1 MALTKTQINYLQ
13 NKLERAVSERIT
25 QFKKDLKDEYVLER
39 AILKRVKS
47 GEIKLL
53 PPEEIIKVVSKA
65 IEDKSYYYTSSFQL
79 EELISTKDYN
89 KVKAIVDKTKE
100 RIDTYSYELFKAK
113 DNALDKF
120 VLGGVDIDTALAELD
135 KVKV

>member
-13 NKLERAVSERIT
+13 NKLERVVSERIT
-25 QFKKDLKDEYVLER
+25 QFKKDLKDEDTLEK
-39 AILKRVKS
+39 AILKRVES

-53 PPEEIIKVVSKA
+53 PSEDIIKLISKTV
-65 IEDKSYYYTSSFQL
+65 KNKNYYYTSSFQL
-79 EELISTKDYN
+79 EELISTKDLN
-89 KVKAIVDKTKE
+89 KVKAIVDKNQE
-100 RIDTYSYELFKAK
+100 RINTYSYELSKAK

>member
-13 NKLERAVSERIT
+13 NKLERVVSERIT
-25 QFKKDLKDEYVLER
+25 QFKKDLKDEDTLEK

-53 PPEEIIKVVSKA
+53 PPEEIIKIISKT
-65 IEDKSYYYTSSFQL
+65 IENKNYYYTSSFQL

-100 RIDTYSYELFKAK
+100 RIDTYSYELSKAK